1 MRFLIFFLILVVC
14 STCVADE
21 ALISPELTQGVE
33 LFNNAQLIEA
43 YSFFQKYVQKDPED
57 PAANF
62 LLALSKWRIMWLSTY
77 NDFDKEELTGLLDR
91 VNQLCEA
98 QTEQKS
104 DCAFFNASVTGIRA
118 QITAT
123 ENQWWE
129 TAQLGKK
136 MKHQSADILEANSE
150 YYPALYLLG
159 SYNYFADALPGYL
172 KFLRSLVFLPGG
184 DRTQGLKQLIT
195 AYQKGGVVSGEAG
208 RTLAII
214 YTYFEKKPKYGV
226 LMCDNLLTTYPLGY
240 DVSLYRGINL
250 YFNKSWEKSLAQMDL
265 VHKQVR
271 EYSQK
276 HSSVKDH
283 TMPADIVYVFRPLE
297 REARYWMSR
306 DLIQLERY
314 DEAQELLLGLA
325 NPPVHQ
331 PYWLIR
337 WVYLSLAQIEYEK
350 KNPEAASVWIEK
362 VLAWKDVKDSTDK
375 ARLLQKKRE
384 KVDTFDIDIR

>member
-1 MRFLIFFLILVVC
+1 MRLLIFPLMLVLC
-14 STCVADE
+14 SACLADE
-21 ALISPELTQGVE
+21 TLISPELTQGLE

-43 YSFFQKYVQKDPED
+43 YSYFQTYVQKEPDD

-77 NDFDKEELTGLLDR
+77 NEFDKEELIGQLDK
-91 VNQLCEA
+91 VNELCEA
-98 QTEQKS
+98 QTEPKI

-136 MKHQSADILEANSE
+136 MKHQSEDILDVDAE

-172 KFLRSLVFLPGG
+172 KFIRSLVFLPGG

-214 YTYFEKKPKYGV
+214 YTYFQKRPEYGV
-226 LMCDNLLTTYPLGY
+226 KMCDNLLTTYPLSY

-250 YFNKSWEKSLAQMDL
+250 YFDKSWEESLAQLEL
-265 VHKQVR
+265 VHKQVLA
-271 EYSQK
+271 YSQK
-276 HSSVKDH
+276 HSSVKNPETTTDV
-283 TMPADIVYVFRPLE
+283 VYVFRPLE

-306 DLIQLERY
+306 NLIQLERY
-314 DEAQELLLGLA
+314 DEAQEILLRLA

-350 KNPEAASVWIEK
+350 KNPEAGDAWIDK

-375 ARLLQKKRE
+375 ARLLRKKRE
-384 KVDTFDIDIR
+384 KADTFDIDIR